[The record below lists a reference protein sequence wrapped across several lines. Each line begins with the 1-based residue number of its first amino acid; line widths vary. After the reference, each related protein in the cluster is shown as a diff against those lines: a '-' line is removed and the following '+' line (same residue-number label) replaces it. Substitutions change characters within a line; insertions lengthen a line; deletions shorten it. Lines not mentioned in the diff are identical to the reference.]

1 MHALPPSALETRQEK
16 SSEVIFPVLEHGKL
30 HFGSGRNSV
39 LNIMIEIAIGPGASL
54 GP

>member
-30 HFGSGRNSV
+30 HLGSGRVSV
-39 LNIMIEIAIGPGASL
+39 LNIMIIRALTPV
-54 GP
+54 